1 MHEIIQLPIEDINYR
16 LLYFRANDKNRPIF
30 EVWANTE
37 KELFN
42 ICLTLNKIK
51 HAKMN
56 YVLIS
61 TVKKQFQPVPNP
73 YIKQKDDK
81 FHAYIIITLT

>member
-1 MHEIIQLPIEDINYR
+1 MHEIIQLPIENINYR
-16 LLYFRANDKNRPIF
+16 FLYFRANDKNRPIF

-37 KELFN
+37 NELFN
-42 ICLTLNKIK
+42 ICLILNKIK

-73 YIKQKDDK
+73 YIKQNDDK
-81 FHAYIIITLT
+81 FHVYIIITLI